1 MSAIILSRFMI
12 ELTSPLSIN
21 SSDRELLLDNK
32 LARDWNGLPYIPG
45 TSITGVLRSL
55 ISTLEPELNEDK
67 WFGCTSSENGNSA
80 GSASQIVIT
89 DGLALNSHSQLL
101 SEPLI
106 MQNEIVNDPLYSIYM
121 NNYFRDRTRINLRG
135 VSSNRAKFDVLYL
148 PAGARFVFD
157 VYAILNSEETVE
169 RDKKIFDRILA
180 YMGNNGFTLGSG
192 KNNGFGRFVVKGSY
206 YKQVDLSDMS
216 SSIKVIRDFTENR
229 IVPLCKDPYFSSN
242 SEDAPIDKYEKL
254 FSFKVKVN
262 GSWKFGKGDYS
273 ANIKDKDKQDNS
285 KTDFSMSD
293 EKIVWNN
300 NVFESEGLTRNLVLT
315 GSALKG
321 LIAHRIDYH
330 LRRLNGNFAGSVKLD
345 DDGNISY
352 SSELLSI
359 LGKVDSNN
367 NSAEAGKII
376 MIDQPVNYE
385 QKNVIKRT
393 HNKIDRFTGGV
404 INGALFTEERIYD
417 PSFSIEM
424 LIDRN
429 ALNTLNDNL
438 KKAICCTIE
447 DIKLGT
453 LPLCSSSSRSSC
465 SVEIAPDTEFINQG
479 LYEQAQKQE

>member
-1 MSAIILSRFMI
+1 
-12 ELTSPLSIN
+12 
-21 SSDRELLLDNK
+21 
-32 LARDWNGLPYIPG
+32 
-45 TSITGVLRSL
+45 
-55 ISTLEPELNEDK
+55 
-67 WFGCTSSENGNSA
+67 
-80 GSASQIVIT
+80 
-89 DGLALNSHSQLL
+89 
-101 SEPLI
+101 
-106 MQNEIVNDPLYSIYM
+106 
-121 NNYFRDRTRINLRG
+121 
-135 VSSNRAKFDVLYL
+135 
-148 PAGARFVFD
+148 
-157 VYAILNSEETVE
+157 
-169 RDKKIFDRILA
+169 
-180 YMGNNGFTLGSG
+180 
-192 KNNGFGRFVVKGSY
+192 
-206 YKQVDLSDMS
+206 
-216 SSIKVIRDFTENR
+216 
-229 IVPLCKDPYFSSN
+229 
-242 SEDAPIDKYEKL
+242 
-254 FSFKVKVN
+254 
-262 GSWKFGKGDYS
+262 
-273 ANIKDKDKQDNS
+273 
-285 KTDFSMSD
+285 MSD

-330 LRRLNGNFAGSVKLD
+330 LRRLNREFAGSVKLD
-345 DDGNISY
+345 ADGNISY
-352 SSELLSI
+352 SSELLSV

-438 KKAICCTIE
+438 KKAICCTVE

-465 SVEIAPDTEFINQG
+465 SVEIAPDTEFINQA

>member
-157 VYAILNSEETVE
+157 VYAILNDEETVE
-169 RDKKIFDRILA
+169 SDKKIFDRILA

-285 KTDFSMSD
+285 KTDFSMS
-293 EKIVWNN
+293 
-300 NVFESEGLTRNLVLT
+300 EGLTRDLVLT

-330 LRRLNGNFAGSVKLD
+330 LRRLNREFAGSVKLD
-345 DDGNISY
+345 ADGNISY
-352 SSELLSI
+352 SSELLSV

-424 LIDRN
+424 LIDKN
-429 ALNTLNDNL
+429 ALKTLNGNL
-438 KKAICCTIE
+438 KEAICCTIE

-465 SVEIAPDTEFINQG
+465 SVEIAPDTEFINQA